1 MNMNMNMNMK
11 KVVTLSSP
19 PKPKDQ
25 LDKLISAVIQEEG
38 ESNYLEWSVND
49 KGELD
54 LYEEGR

>member
-1 MNMNMNMNMK
+1 MNMNMK